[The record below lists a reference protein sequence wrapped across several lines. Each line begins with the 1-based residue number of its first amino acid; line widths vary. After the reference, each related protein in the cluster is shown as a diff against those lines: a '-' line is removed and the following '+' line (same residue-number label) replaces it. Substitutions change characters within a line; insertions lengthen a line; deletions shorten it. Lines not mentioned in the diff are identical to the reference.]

1 MILRKIVC
9 AALFAFAV
17 PAFATD
23 EHAPLPAKMEGGWG
37 STNRVAKVELIQM
50 ESPTK
55 AKLKVALWDGCTRQG
70 ETTAEFK
77 EGAWTFIA
85 PPGPRFCEPVTVT
98 MTQVPEKNRFEG
110 TYETN
115 FRGSIAK
122 GKLYLEW

>member
-1 MILRKIVC
+1 MIIRKIAC
-9 AALFAFAV
+9 AALIAFAV
-17 PAFATD
+17 PVFAAD
-23 EHAPLPAKMEGGWG
+23 EPAPLPPKMEGKWG
-37 STNRVAKVELIQM
+37 KSEKMAEVELIQM
-50 ESPTK
+50 ESPIK
-55 AKLKVALWDGCTRQG
+55 AKLKVVFWDGCTRRG

-85 PPGPRFCEPVTVT
+85 PPGPRFCEPLTVT

-115 FRGSIAK
+115 FRGAVAK